1 MSANLQAQKKK
12 LTKEG
17 IIVFAVLAVLGSI
30 AGGMTYMASQNEA
43 MIATLQGQFN
53 SYMGQLSDL
62 ERKHEIIKESVD
74 EFLKIK
80 KDISAGQYDLNR
92 EKALDILAQIGKAH
106 RIDKIDTQL
115 SPVETLTI
123 PEGTFQRADAQFSDV
138 KLTFKTMTDLHAY
151 AFIDDVMQ
159 QMPGIKKVTFF
170 RISTLDTFQNDDLVD
185 ISQGKKPELIQA
197 EVSFLWLGIRLF
209 PLDPSGIP
217 IPPPP
222 PAGAP
227 AP

>member
-1 MSANLQAQKKK
+1 MNTNLQVQKKK
-12 LTKEG
+12 LTKEA
-17 IIVFAVLAVLGSI
+17 IIVFGVLAVLGSL
-30 AGGMTYMASQNEA
+30 AGGMTYMASENEVQ
-43 MIATLQGQFN
+43 IAALQGQFN

-74 EFLKIK
+74 EFLRIK
-80 KDISAGQYDLNR
+80 KDIAAGQYDLNR
-92 EKALDILAQIGKAH
+92 EKALDTLAKIGKAH

-159 QMPGIKKVTFF
+159 QMPGIKKITFL
-170 RISTLDTFQNDDLVD
+170 RISPLDTFKNEDIVD

-197 EVSFLWLGIRLF
+197 EISFLWLGIRLF
-209 PLDPSGIP
+209 PLDPSGNP

-222 PAGAP
+222 SSGA
-227 AP
+227 AQ